1 MVGQTDRASLRA
13 VVSGRVQGVFYRM
26 FVVREA
32 NGLGL
37 CGIVRNL
44 LDGRVEVIA
53 EGERQKL
60 EQLVQRLRKGPPKAQ
75 VSDVTAEWNEYRH
88 DYKDFQIEHS

>member
-1 MVGQTDRASLRA
+1 MVNVPDKATLYA

-26 FVVREA
+26 FVMREA

-37 CGIVRNL
+37 RGGVRNL
-44 LDGRVEVIA
+44 LDGRVEVTA

-60 EQLVQRLRKGPPKAQ
+60 EQLVQRLRMGPPKAQ
-75 VSDVTAEWNEYRH
+75 VSDVTVEWDEYRH
-88 DYKDFQIEHS
+88 DHDGFEIEYT

>member
-1 MVGQTDRASLRA
+1 
-13 VVSGRVQGVFYRM
+13 M
-26 FVVREA
+26 FVLREA

-44 LDGRVEVIA
+44 PDGRVEVTA

-75 VSDVTAEWNEYRH
+75 VSDVTAEWEEYRH
-88 DYKDFQIEHS
+88 DHDSFQIEYT